1 MRTKGLINL
10 FSVVILSL
18 ISLTYIHEIGHA
30 FFAKLNG
37 CETKSL
43 IFDNGLTSYT
53 LVACEKNNDIL
64 IILGGLIFT
73 LVFSLV
79 FLTFGKEF
87 YILSLSIS
95 FLLALEDLSF
105 FVSTYYI
112 IIFSSILS
120 FFGYLRFFE
129 NVNKKKYK

>member
-1 MRTKGLINL
+1 MKTKELINL

-30 FFAKLNG
+30 FFARLNG

-43 IFDNGLTSYT
+43 IFDNGLASYT

-112 IIFSSILS
+112 IIFSSMLS